1 MRAQPLALYCAAG
14 GRPPVLP
21 RRSWRSGRGLSRRGI
36 NDLERG
42 ARLLPRKDA
51 VTLLAD
57 ALGLAG
63 DGRSAFLAA
72 ARRPLSLAE
81 PAFAPT
87 PEAQEAPGSLET
99 SGISVPSSPLPQG
112 TVTFLFT
119 DIEGSTR
126 LLQQLEDAYAGVL
139 GAHQA
144 LLRAAFVAHGG
155 TEVDTQG
162 DAFFVAFASAPEAVA
177 CAVEATQALAA
188 HSWPEGV
195 LLRVR
200 LGLHTGTPQRVGD
213 HYVGI
218 DVHRAARIAAAG
230 HGGQILLS
238 QTTREL
244 VAHTLPDGVTLRDL
258 GAHHLKDLQH
268 PERITQVV
276 QPGLP
281 ADFPLLKTLDMHQ
294 HNLPIQPTPL
304 LGRQEQVVALT
315 GLLCRDDV
323 RLVTLTGAGALARLA
338 WRSKWQLNSLRR
350 SPMVSGLC
358 DCHGWSIQRWW
369 CRPSPKYSDCRK
381 LVANR
386 SPRRYARTWP
396 GSIYC

>member
-1 MRAQPLALYCAAG
+1 MTADESTTFGALLRRWRTSAGLTQEELAERA
-14 GRPPVLP
+14 
-21 RRSWRSGRGLSRRGI
+21 GLSRRGI

-218 DVHRAARIAAAG
+218 DVHRAACIAAAG

-276 QPGLP
+276 QPGLLAP
-281 ADFPLLKTLDMHQ
+281 TFPCSRRWTCISRTRPSSQ
-294 HNLPIQPTPL
+294 
-304 LGRQEQVVALT
+304 
-315 GLLCRDDV
+315 
-323 RLVTLTGAGALARLA
+323 RLWDARSRWWHSRGCYAVT
-338 WRSKWQLNSLRR
+338 
-350 SPMVSGLC
+350 MC
-358 DCHGWSIQRWW
+358 GWSH
-369 CRPSPKYSDCRK
+369 
-381 LVANR
+381 
-386 SPRRYARTWP
+386 
-396 GSIYC
+396 